1 MSVEKTVESG
11 GIEIDMGNCAEL
23 VEPRVGSP
31 QIRFQVRVMSRAPW
45 HYYLDTHTGKTY
57 SKLPDTPAERVGE
70 EAGVWCRIAK
80 EAEPPLVG
88 CHDVDN

>member
-11 GIEIDMGNCAEL
+11 GIEIDMGSCAEL

-45 HYYLDTHTGKTY
+45 HYYVSRTALCTRLIVLY
-57 SKLPDTPAERVGE
+57 A
-70 EAGVWCRIAK
+70 
-80 EAEPPLVG
+80 LV
-88 CHDVDN
+88 